1 VTEILILEIVVLLVK
16 DNGEYS
22 LSRKTS
28 PWMLAFL
35 LLSGVFLVCTF
46 SLEQT
51 YTGQALRIQQTD
63 SPVSNFN
70 TSRTYSAIQAA
81 IDAPETLDGH
91 EILVASGTYYE
102 HVNVSKS
109 VSLIG
114 ENHDTTIIDGNGTG
128 KVVYVTADN
137 VVIRNFTIRHGAFG
151 VWLSNSSNS
160 RIVGNKLQ
168 DGAYGLRLYNSR
180 NSEVMGNEISGYTW
194 FGVEIKESGNS
205 TLRNNRLVGNT
216 YNFGVNGNSL
226 FDFINDIDVSNT
238 VDGNSIR
245 YLINQHDATIDA
257 STFHELGYLGI
268 VNSTNITVK
277 NLNVENN
284 KQGILFAFTTDS
296 HITNVNAQNNW
307 NGIYVAHSS
316 NITVNGNKAHGNFD
330 YGIKLFNS
338 SRSRVSQNNVDNNGW
353 AGIGL
358 FVSLNSTVDGNEAN
372 FNTYN
377 LHVVYTNNTVFS
389 GNNALVV
396 RPNGYSIA
404 VFYCRGNLIYHNN
417 LANSLLRVQQRN
429 TWDNGQEGNY
439 WSLYQGADTDQDG
452 VGDTIYMAGPYNID
466 NHPLM
471 GRFHDFTVTIDGKNF
486 SITIVSN
493 STLSHIRARDN
504 TQISF
509 TAAGERE
516 TTGFSRIA
524 APNTLLQA
532 LHNGHLSFSINGE
545 EPVLERTWTDET
557 HTYFYFFYMNRV
569 SNSTIGL
576 WLFAIVA
583 SAFLLE
589 FAAVFL
595 LLARRN

>member
-1 VTEILILEIVVLLVK
+1 MH
-16 DNGEYS
+16 GEDA
-22 LSRKTS
+22 LSRKAFTLT
-28 PWMLAFL
+28 LAFL
-35 LLSGVFLVCTF
+35 LLYGIFLVSTSSF
-46 SLEQT
+46 EQA
-51 YTGQALRIQQTD
+51 YAGQAHGIQQND
-63 SPVSNFN
+63 SPVRNLN

-81 IDAPETLDGH
+81 INAPETLDGH

-114 ENHDTTIIDGNGTG
+114 EDHDTAIIDGDGTG
-128 KVVYVTADN
+128 KVVYVSADN
-137 VVIRNFTIRHGAFG
+137 VVIRNFTIRNGAFG
-151 VWLSNSSNS
+151 VWLSNSSS
-160 RIVGNKLQ
+160 SKIIGNKLQ
-168 DGAYGLRLYNSR
+168 DGAYGLRLYDSS
-180 NSEVMGNEISGYTW
+180 NSEVIGNEISGYTW

-205 TLRNNRLVGNT
+205 TLRNNRMVKNK

-226 FDFINDIDVSNT
+226 SDFLNDIDISNT

-245 YLINQHDATIDA
+245 YLINQHNTTIDA

-284 KQGILFAFTTDS
+284 KQGILFAYTTDS
-296 HITNVNAQNNW
+296 RITNVNAKNNW

-316 NITVNGNKAHGNFD
+316 NITLTRNKAHDNFD

-338 SRSRVSQNNVDNNGW
+338 SRSRVSQNNVDNNDW

-389 GNNALVV
+389 RNNALVV

-404 VFYCRGNLIYHNN
+404 VFYSRGNLIYHNN

-493 STLSHIRARDN
+493 STLSQLRASDN

-545 EPVLERTWTDET
+545 EPVLERKWTDEI
-557 HTYFYFFYMNRV
+557 HTYFYFSYMNSV
-569 SNSTIGL
+569 SNSTIGP

-589 FAAVFL
+589 FAVVFL